1 METKKRAAKK
11 SDKPVVSPT
20 QKTFDRDSILQD
32 YYTCCVSR
40 EVSKYIRRD
49 VLTGRAKFGIGGGGK
64 EVYQVAMAHAVRPGD
79 WRADYYRGQTLL
91 LSLGLTQVEDL
102 LAQLYADSANDPFSG
117 GRQMN
122 NHLATPAFDPETGAW
137 KELKNS
143 VLNASS
149 GTSPTGGQMPRGL
162 GLAFASKVYRDLN
175 DQLIDNPHSDN
186 GNEVCWTEIGDAS
199 TSEGVF
205 WESINAAGVVQAPMI
220 TIVADD
226 GYGISVPTKYQTTK
240 GSISAALAG
249 MQAEGDSN
257 GLDIYEIE
265 GWDYERMRNLFVEAA
280 DKCRETHRPALIHV
294 KELTQPF
301 GHSTSGSHERYK
313 DEARMQ
319 FEKDWDA
326 IRQFRLWIEGTDR
339 AEKSELDEIEKR
351 AKTDVREART
361 RAWKNFTDPLE
372 IKRDELVAL
381 MQSGGA
387 ESQEIIAEIKGLNIP
402 IESEL
407 IELARK
413 ALHLDHQLGDHG
425 SLLAK
430 WVSRERDRLRTI
442 MNGQLTSEGPLSP
455 LQVQPVPATYS
466 DDSPMLNAYEIFQRF
481 FDAKFEEIPE
491 FLAFGED
498 VGYIGDVNQG
508 FAGMQEKYGEARVF
522 DTGIREWTILGQALG
537 LAMRGLRPI
546 AEIQYLDYIYYALP
560 LLADDTAT
568 LRWRSKNQ
576 QRAPMIVRTRGH
588 RLEGIWHSG
597 SLLAPLVHSLRGMH
611 ICVPRNS
618 VQATGMYNTLLAG
631 DDPALVV
638 EVLNAYRQKENLPDN
653 LSEHKV
659 PLGVPEVLRAG
670 DDITLLTYGACARIC
685 DTAAERLQKMG
696 VQVELIDVQTLLP
709 FDLEH
714 RILRSLQKTNR
725 LLIVD
730 EDVPG
735 GTSAYLQREVLE
747 TQGGYRYL
755 DAPARTLSAVANRS
769 AYGDNGD
776 YAAKP
781 QVADVVD
788 ACLELVAF

>member
-11 SDKPVVSPT
+11 SEVPAVNPA
-20 QKTFDRDSILQD
+20 QNTFDRDSILQD

-64 EVYQVAMAHAVRPGD
+64 EVYQVAMAHAIRPGD
-79 WRADYYRGQTLL
+79 WRADYYRGQTLM

-102 LAQLYADSANDPFSG
+102 LAQLYADAANDPFSG

-122 NHLATPAFDPETGAW
+122 NHLATPTFDPETGSW
-137 KELKNS
+137 KALKNS

-175 DQLIDNPHSDN
+175 DQLTDNPHSDN
-186 GNEVCWTEIGDAS
+186 GNEICWTEIGDAS

-249 MQAEGDSN
+249 MQAEKGTN

-265 GWDYERMRNLFVEAA
+265 GWDYERMRNLFVKAA
-280 DKCRETHRPALIHV
+280 DQCRETHRPALIHV

-339 AEKSELDEIEKR
+339 AEKAELDEIEKR
-351 AKTDVREART
+351 AIQDVREARK
-361 RAWKNFTDPLE
+361 RAWSNFTDPLTR
-372 IKRDELVAL
+372 KKNELIEL
-381 MQSGGA
+381 LQPGGA
-387 ESQEIIAEIKGLNIP
+387 EAQEVLNEVKGLDIAM
-402 IESEL
+402 ESEL
-407 IELARK
+407 ISMARK
-413 ALHLDHQLGDHG
+413 ALHLDEKLAGDNA
-425 SLLAK
+425 LAT
-430 WVSRERDRLRTI
+430 WVSKERDQLSRT

-455 LQVQPVPATYS
+455 LQIKPVAATYS
-466 DDSPMLNAYEIFQRF
+466 GDSPVLNAYEIFQRF
-481 FDAKFEEIPE
+481 FDAKFAEMPE

-568 LRWRSKNQ
+568 LRWRSNNQ
-576 QRAPMIVRTRGH
+576 QKAPMIVRTRGH

-611 ICVPRNS
+611 ICVPRNA
-618 VQATGMYNTLLAG
+618 VQATGMYNTLLSG

-638 EVLNAYRQKENLPDN
+638 EVLNAYRQKETLPDN

-659 PLGVPEVLRAG
+659 PLGVPEVLREG
-670 DDITLLTYGACARIC
+670 NDITLLTYGACIRIC
-685 DTAAERLQKMG
+685 HTAVERLHKLG
-696 VQVELIDVQTLLP
+696 VGVELIDVQTLLP

-714 RILRSLQKTNR
+714 RIVRSLQKTNR

-755 DAPARTLSAVANRS
+755 DAPPKTLTAVANRS

-776 YAAKP
+776 YASKP

>member
-1 METKKRAAKK
+1 METKKKPATKRTVPAVKPKK
-11 SDKPVVSPT
+11 EA
-20 QKTFDRDSILQD
+20 FDLDSVLAD

-64 EVYQVAMAHAVRPGD
+64 EVYQVAMAHAIKPGD
-79 WRADYYRGQTLL
+79 WRADYYRGQTLM

-102 LAQLYADSANDPFSG
+102 LAQLYADAANDPHSG

-122 NHLATPAFDPETGAW
+122 NHLATPTFDPETGGW
-137 KELKNS
+137 LELKEKT
-143 VLNASS
+143 LNASS

-162 GLAFASKVYRDLN
+162 GLALASKVYRDLQESLS
-175 DQLIDNPHSDN
+175 DSPHSNN
-186 GNEVCWTEIGDAS
+186 GNEICWTEIGDAS

-205 WESINAAGVVQAPMI
+205 WESINAAGVVQVPMI

-249 MQAEGDSN
+249 MQAEEGTN
-257 GLDIYEIE
+257 GLDIHEVV
-265 GWDYERMRNLFVEAA
+265 GWDYERLRNLFVEVA
-280 DKCRETHRPALIHV
+280 DKCRQTHRPALIHV

-313 DEARMQ
+313 NETRMQ
-319 FEKDWDA
+319 FERDWDA
-326 IRQFRLWIEGTDR
+326 LRQFRLWIEGTDR

-351 AKTDVREART
+351 AKNDVREARK
-361 RAWKNFTDPLE
+361 RAWENLTNPLE
-372 IKRDELVAL
+372 QKRGELLAL
-381 MQSGGA
+381 LQNGGPEA
-387 ESQEIIAEIKGLNIP
+387 QEIVAEVKNLSIP
-402 IESEL
+402 IDAEL
-407 IELARK
+407 IGLARK
-413 ALHLDHQLGDHG
+413 AFHLDSKLDREPLQRWIENERAQLR
-425 SLLAK
+425 LA
-430 WVSRERDRLRTI
+430 
-442 MNGQLTSEGPLSP
+442 MNGQLVSEGPLSP
-455 LQVQPVPATYS
+455 LQVKLVHATYA
-466 DDSPMLNAYEIFQRF
+466 DDAPMLNAYEIFQRF

-508 FAGMQEKYGEARVF
+508 FAGLQEKYGEARVF
-522 DTGIREWTILGQALG
+522 DTGIREWTIMGQAMG
-537 LAMRGLRPI
+537 LAMRGFKPI
-546 AEIQYLDYIYYALP
+546 AEIQYLDYIYYGLP
-560 LLADDTAT
+560 MLTDDVAT
-568 LRWRSKNQ
+568 LRWRSNNQ
-576 QRAPMIVRTRGH
+576 QKAPMIVRTRGH

-597 SLLAPLVHSLRGMH
+597 SMLAPLVHSLRGMH
-611 ICVPRNS
+611 ICVPRNA

-631 DDPALVV
+631 DDPALVI
-638 EVLNAYRQKENLPDN
+638 EVLNAYRQKEALPQNLA
-653 LSEHKV
+653 EHKV
-659 PLGVPEVLRAG
+659 PLGVPEVLTDG
-670 DDITLLTYGACARIC
+670 DDITVLTYGACVRIC
-685 DTAAERLQKMG
+685 NTAVETLQKLG
-696 VQVELIDVQTLLP
+696 VSVELIDVQTLLP

-735 GTSAYLQREVLE
+735 GTSAYLQHEVLE
-747 TQGGYRYL
+747 KQGGYHYL
-755 DAPARTLSAVANRS
+755 DAPPRTLTAVANRP
-769 AYGDNGD
+769 AYADNGD

-788 ACLELVAF
+788 ACMELVAF

>member
-11 SDKPVVSPT
+11 SEVPAVSPA
-20 QKTFDRDSILQD
+20 QNIFDRDSILQD

-79 WRADYYRGQTLL
+79 WRADYYRGQTLM
-91 LSLGLTQVEDL
+91 LSLGLTQVDDL
-102 LAQLYADSANDPFSG
+102 LAQLYADAANDPFSG

-122 NHLATPAFDPETGAW
+122 NHLATPTFDSQTGAW
-137 KELKNS
+137 KTLKSS

-175 DQLIDNPHSDN
+175 DQLADNPHSNN
-186 GNEVCWTEIGDAS
+186 GNEICWTEIGDAS

-249 MQAEGDSN
+249 MQAEEGTN

-280 DKCRETHRPALIHV
+280 EKCRETHRPALIHV

-313 DEARMQ
+313 DKARMQ

-339 AEKSELDEIEKR
+339 AEKVELDEIEKR
-351 AKTDVREART
+351 ATQDVREARK
-361 RAWKNFTDPLE
+361 RAWSNFTDPLTR
-372 IKRDELVAL
+372 KKNELIEL
-381 MQSGGA
+381 LQPGGA
-387 ESQEIIAEIKGLNIP
+387 EAQEIVNEVKGLDVAM
-402 IESEL
+402 ESEL
-407 IELARK
+407 ISLARK
-413 ALHLDHQLGDHG
+413 ALHLDEKLAGDDA
-425 SLLAK
+425 LAA
-430 WVSRERDRLRTI
+430 WVSKERAQLSRT

-455 LQVQPVPATYS
+455 LQVKPVPATYS
-466 DDSPMLNAYEIFQRF
+466 EDSPVLNAYEIFQRF
-481 FDAKFEEIPE
+481 FDTKFAEMPE

-568 LRWRSKNQ
+568 LRWRSNNQ
-576 QRAPMIVRTRGH
+576 QKAPMIVRTRGH

-611 ICVPRNS
+611 ICVPRNA
-618 VQATGMYNTLLAG
+618 VQATGMYNTLLSG
-631 DDPALVV
+631 DDPALVI
-638 EVLNAYRQKENLPDN
+638 EVLNAYRQKETLPDN
-653 LSEHKV
+653 LAEHKV
-659 PLGVPEVLRAG
+659 PLGVPEVLREG
-670 DDITLLTYGACARIC
+670 NDITLLTYGACARIC
-685 DTAAERLQKMG
+685 DTAVGRLQKLG
-696 VQVELIDVQTLLP
+696 VSVELIDVQTLLP

-714 RILRSLQKTNR
+714 RIVRSLQKTNR

-747 TQGGYRYL
+747 TQSGYRYL
-755 DAPARTLSAVANRS
+755 DAPPKTLTAVANRS

-776 YAAKP
+776 YASKP
-781 QVADVVD
+781 QVADIVD
-788 ACLELVAF
+788 ACLELVVF